1 MRAAALFAAV
11 LLAGAQ
17 APGWQAYAQDGL
29 TLSAPADSKLEATRD
44 GGVETWRLRNP
55 RFTLTIRSGQGVSD
69 ADDSEPPVCYHA
81 QAVTVDGRPALLRVA
96 REHVRLDCPE
106 NYASL
111 YLPGLFVAVQARDW
125 DDLATVRAVIAT
137 LRLTSS

>member
-1 MRAAALFAAV
+1 VKRSVALLAAV

-17 APGWQAYAQDGL
+17 APGWQTFARDGL
-29 TLSAPADSKLEATRD
+29 TLSAPADSTLEAIRD
-44 GGVETWRLRNP
+44 GWRLGSP
-55 RFTLTIRSGQGVSD
+55 RFTLTIRAGQGVSD

-81 QAVTVDGRPALLRVA
+81 QAVTVDGRPARLRVA

-125 DDLATVRAVIAT
+125 DDLAAARDVIAT
-137 LRLTSS
+137 LRLPAP